1 MDNAGRTLVGFK
13 HNLEAMEKERVKGE
27 KLRLRLEE
35 LEDNEIMQKLT
46 IYKQFKIN

>member
-1 MDNAGRTLVGFK
+1 MDKAGSTLFGFK
-13 HNLEAMEKERVKGE
+13 PNLKAMEKERVKGE